1 MGRHRP
7 HRHAARHEQPGAAS
21 AGKDE
26 TRPACRR
33 SLRLMSVSVARIP
46 KNRCRTT
53 AAEPI
58 GGNASGTALYRRPS
72 DRDRI
77 VTTGPSRFQPASPEV
92 LRRDDVGCRGA
103 GIPKNRCRTTA
114 AEPIG
119 GNASGTALY
128 RDQVG
133 LFKTQP
139 GRPNPSSATTLAVQ
153 TGLSSRLIPAV
164 QRTFWRRLRGRAG
177 RWARRSQPRLCVS
190 AERLTWR

>member
-1 MGRHRP
+1 MIAEDPDPIGRAGVGRHRP

-92 LRRDDVGCRGA
+92 GFRMLVMSRIRH
-103 GIPKNRCRTTA
+103 A
-114 AEPIG
+114 AIVP
-119 GNASGTALY
+119 
-128 RDQVG
+128 
-133 LFKTQP
+133 
-139 GRPNPSSATTLAVQ
+139 
-153 TGLSSRLIPAV
+153 
-164 QRTFWRRLRGRAG
+164 
-177 RWARRSQPRLCVS
+177 
-190 AERLTWR
+190 